1 MSNPLLVQGK
11 RVDTVD
17 IRNALSD
24 IKTDLENCQ
33 ELVAK
38 AERTVSID
46 DEVQMVL
53 ALSGLEIK
61 MSNFAKVMRERFA

>member
-1 MSNPLLVQGK
+1 MSNPFVVQGR

-24 IKTDLENCQ
+24 IKKDLENCQ

-38 AERTVSID
+38 SERSISID
-46 DEVQMVL
+46 DEIQMVL
-53 ALSGLEIK
+53 ALSGLEVK
-61 MSNFAKVMRERFA
+61 MTNFAKDMRERFA